1 MHRLMLLGLL
11 ACGTESPVDADHDG
25 FTAAEDCDDADA
37 FVHPGAPDDP
47 GDGVDADCDGVDPQH
62 GFVGSWELSWLS
74 AMYSSFQLVDEGS
87 ETGGMTLTAELEVE
101 MDASIG
107 IDPDLV
113 GYELD
118 VPIQM
123 SGWVSPLPGDDRSS
137 LRVEGS
143 VLSEDSY
150 VELECAALGDELD
163 CVGVLKALEV
173 NLVTEA
179 LFLRVD

>member
-1 MHRLMLLGLL
+1 MHSLLLLGLL
-11 ACGTESPVDADHDG
+11 ACGGGSPVDADYDG
-25 FTAAEDCDDADA
+25 FPAGEDCDDADA
-37 FVHPGAPDDP
+37 FVYPGAPDDP
-47 GDGVDADCDGVDPQH
+47 GDGIDADCDGSDPQH
-62 GFVGSWELSWLS
+62 GFVGTWELSWLS
-74 AMYSSFQLVDEGS
+74 AMYSSFQLVDDGS
-87 ETGGMTLTAELEVE
+87 ESGGMTLTSELDVE

-113 GYELD
+113 GYELE

-123 SGWVSPLPGDDRSS
+123 SGWVSPLPGDDMSV

-143 VLSEDSY
+143 VLAEDSY
-150 VELECAALGDELD
+150 VELECAASGDELD

-179 LFLRVD
+179 VFVRAP